1 MNIEFHYYS
10 IYILARHA
18 GFDEKSSFIL
28 AYSSQ
33 HVDDNTFQCTVK
45 TKNKE
50 FTNYISQTNDILKPK
65 KELMRIYPCFHFFPG
80 DFEENSAM
88 RKDGKLHLLNT
99 TPNSR
104 NVSTLLQK
112 AIKTASLYRI
122 GIALHTYADSFAHQN
137 FVGYYDC
144 FNAMKGL
151 LKRMVPDIGHADA
164 GFNPDIPGKIW
175 KDERLVSSSR
185 LINNT
190 ERFLQAASYIFDYL
204 WNIEN
209 KTIKEKTKRNAREK
223 ALSILKKCYYKEFK
237 GGDYYK
243 RKRMR
248 LYFEYGQMPPY
259 DQALWIKEAVKE
271 HVHPVPSAIPLK
283 ISCNNDDSFYQSD
296 WYQFQKAVKDHQE
309 DALNILEP
317 VFKKMELDPNT
328 F

>member
-33 HVDDNTFQCTVK
+33 YVDDNTFQCTVK

-151 LKRMVPDIGHADA
+151 LKRMVPDIGYADA

-175 KDERLVSSSR
+175 KDERLVSST
-185 LINNT
+185 LP
-190 ERFLQAASYIFDYL
+190 
-204 WNIEN
+204 
-209 KTIKEKTKRNAREK
+209 
-223 ALSILKKCYYKEFK
+223 IL
-237 GGDYYK
+237 
-243 RKRMR
+243 
-248 LYFEYGQMPPY
+248 
-259 DQALWIKEAVKE
+259 
-271 HVHPVPSAIPLK
+271 
-283 ISCNNDDSFYQSD
+283 
-296 WYQFQKAVKDHQE
+296 
-309 DALNILEP
+309 
-317 VFKKMELDPNT
+317 
-328 F
+328 